1 MERAARMFVAFAA
14 MLLVNQGVLAVRE
27 LTKVE
32 KILAARSLS
41 AAGLPD
47 PHCKTGVI
55 SMKGQGTLVCCAGYC
70 GECTDYP
77 TCGSVKGQ
85 DSAKACCATQVAE
98 MACAEGAPAN
108 VCLKSCEEAVPP
120 CIMPEA
126 EEFVFPETKRNAG
139 DDCNEAVPDWM
150 AAAKNAVE
158 GVKSKDGPDGE
169 AQWKTMSE
177 RNFVPSSVVREKM
190 EKLVGHLP
198 DGFQFKVLDGNGDGG
213 LSTDE
218 MQKYFS
224 SALPGGYD
232 ATVVNS
238 IHDAFDS
245 NKDGQVDKIEMSA
258 GMAGMGGPKPSFLQG
273 DPAATAFLQ
282 AMICLLTPPNQH

>member
-1 MERAARMFVAFAA
+1 MERLMCMVFAFALA
-14 MLLVNQGVLAVRE
+14 LHGASAVRE

-55 SMKGQGTLVCCAGYC
+55 GLKVNGSLACCAGYC
-70 GECTDYP
+70 GECSDYP
-77 TCGSVKGQ
+77 TCASVKGQ
-85 DSAKACCATQVAE
+85 DSAKACCASQVVE
-98 MACAEGAPAN
+98 MACDKGAPAN

-120 CIMPEA
+120 CIMPEK
-126 EEFVFPETKRNAG
+126 EEFVFPETKRHAG

-150 AAAKNAVE
+150 AKAKNAVTE
-158 GVKSKDGPDGE
+158 VKSEDGPDGE

-213 LSTDE
+213 LSSDE

-238 IHDAFDS
+238 IHDYCDS
-245 NKDGQVDKIEMSA
+245 DKDGQVSKTEMTA
-258 GMAGMGGPKPSFLQG
+258 CMAGMGGPKP
-273 DPAATAFLQ
+273 AAAFLQ
-282 AMICLLTPPNQH
+282 AMICILS